1 MYSGRGER
9 RNSFSPLAIPLE
21 SSISLYRCVADL
33 AGNTSIGGGGRI
45 EGRRGEGNA
54 AMLRFYDVSFIFRDN
69 RSAQFPITLF
79 ISQNSFSP
87 AGRPPVCCISVCL
100 SVFACFPVAGELFFL
115 LLCAVQ
121 SKTFVTFACL
131 SDGNGVQRKD
141 FLTTNRVWV
150 RNCVL

>member
-1 MYSGRGER
+1 MPTFVSHVRGRVKKQFL
-9 RNSFSPLAIPLE
+9 FSPLAIPLE

-79 ISQNSFSP
+79 ILENSFSP
-87 AGRPPVCCISVCL
+87 SGLYL
-100 SVFACFPVAGELFFL
+100 SKPCFPMVLLSYGRGNVFLVAVCRAKL
-115 LLCAVQ
+115 L
-121 SKTFVTFACL
+121 
-131 SDGNGVQRKD
+131 
-141 FLTTNRVWV
+141 
-150 RNCVL
+150 

>member
-1 MYSGRGER
+1 MPPCYD
-9 RNSFSPLAIPLE
+9 FTTSPLYSATTAQL
-21 SSISLYRCVADL
+21 
-33 AGNTSIGGGGRI
+33 
-45 EGRRGEGNA
+45 
-54 AMLRFYDVSFIFRDN
+54 SFPSHFLFHKIH
-69 RSAQFPITLF
+69 FPR
-79 ISQNSFSP
+79 P

-150 RNCVL
+150 RIVGPILCFI